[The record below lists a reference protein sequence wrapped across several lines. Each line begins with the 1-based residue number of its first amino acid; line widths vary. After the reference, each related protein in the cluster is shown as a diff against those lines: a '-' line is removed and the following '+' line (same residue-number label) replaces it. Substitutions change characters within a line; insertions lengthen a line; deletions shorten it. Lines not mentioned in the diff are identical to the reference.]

1 MSTKIEIDKKTEFP
15 LRDKDFTLIRDKDFT
30 LKDEAID
37 KETVFSFGNKYFT
50 LEDEAIDSVKLE
62 ITDFDESFWWR
73 PRPVIP
79 GREYSNNAD
88 KDTSG
93 RPDPGQTLQWF
104 GDGSTNDGF
113 EYPTSGQVDAMANR
127 GDAFFNSVVN
137 NQSSLLFSTTFDDRI
152 HFEDSNGS
160 GGVAFQPGQIDKLHK
175 PLKIDPGV
183 LDVDALE
190 LWGPVDANRF
200 SIYGDQNAAVYDYDP
215 VTRVI
220 TPLYTQSDIAQAIG
234 IPLYTDLVNIDAMM
248 MSGNKIMFSIDPIE
262 QAGLDGGEIWVWDGS
277 QTPASF
283 LKHGGHTWD
292 TKFPV
297 QKTFNTSSENI
308 NALESVGKYHLTIK
322 PGILLKDKDMVSI
335 DASLKEFG
343 DGLVPIDGAGILSE
357 AIVPL
362 DASLK
367 GFGDGLVPTLENPLP
382 LDGDDLIAR
391 ALG

>member
-1 MSTKIEIDKKTEFP
+1 
-15 LRDKDFTLIRDKDFT
+15 
-30 LKDEAID
+30 
-37 KETVFSFGNKYFT
+37 
-50 LEDEAIDSVKLE
+50 
-62 ITDFDESFWWR
+62 
-73 PRPVIP
+73 
-79 GREYSNNAD
+79 
-88 KDTSG
+88 
-93 RPDPGQTLQWF
+93 
-104 GDGSTNDGF
+104 
-113 EYPTSGQVDAMANR
+113 
-127 GDAFFNSVVN
+127 
-137 NQSSLLFSTTFDDRI
+137 
-152 HFEDSNGS
+152 
-160 GGVAFQPGQIDKLHK
+160 
-175 PLKIDPGV
+175 
-183 LDVDALE
+183 
-190 LWGPVDANRF
+190 
-200 SIYGDQNAAVYDYDP
+200 
-215 VTRVI
+215 
-220 TPLYTQSDIAQAIG
+220 
-234 IPLYTDLVNIDAMM
+234 MM

-367 GFGDGLVPTLENPLP
+367 RFEDSLVPTLENPLP

>member
-73 PRPVIP
+73 PRPQIP

-104 GDGSTNDGF
+104 GNGWTKNGF

-137 NQSSLLFSTTFDDRI
+137 NQSSLLFSTTFDNKI
-152 HFEDSNGS
+152 HFEHSNGS
-160 GGVAFQPGQIDKLHK
+160 KGVAFKRYQIDR
-175 PLKIDPGV
+175 PGRRDPGV

-200 SIYGDQNAAVYDYDP
+200 SIYGDQNAAVYDY
-215 VTRVI
+215 VTGNPP

-262 QAGLDGGEIWVWDGS
+262 QAKVDGGEIWVWDGS

-308 NALESVGKYHLTIK
+308 NALESVAQYHLTIDPDIL
-322 PGILLKDKDMVSI
+322 PG
-335 DASLKEFG
+335 
-343 DGLVPIDGAGILSE
+343 
-357 AIVPL
+357 AIVPV
-362 DASLK
+362 DAP
-367 GFGDGLVPTLENPLP
+367 FLEKNPFP
-382 LDGDDLIAR
+382 VDLI
-391 ALG
+391 

>member
-73 PRPVIP
+73 PRPQIP

-104 GDGSTNDGF
+104 GNGWTKNGF

-137 NQSSLLFSTTFDDRI
+137 NQSSLLFSTTFDNKI
-152 HFEDSNGS
+152 HFEHSNGS
-160 GGVAFQPGQIDKLHK
+160 KGVAFKRYQIDR
-175 PLKIDPGV
+175 PGRRDPGV

-200 SIYGDQNAAVYDYDP
+200 SIYGDQNAAVYDY
-215 VTRVI
+215 VTGNPP

>member
-1 MSTKIEIDKKTEFP
+1 MPIEPIEID
-15 LRDKDFTLIRDKDFT
+15 R
-30 LKDEAID
+30 
-37 KETVFSFGNKYFT
+37 ETVFSFGDEYFT
-50 LEDEAIDSVKLE
+50 LDEEVIDSAKLE
-62 ITDFDESFWWR
+62 VIESDEPFWSKSL
-73 PRPVIP
+73 IS

-93 RPDPGQTLQWF
+93 TPDPGQTLQWF
-104 GDGSTNDGF
+104 GNGSTNNGF

-137 NQSSLLFSTTFDDRI
+137 NKSSLLFSTTFDNRI
-152 HFEDSNGS
+152 HFEHSNGS
-160 GGVAFQPGQIDKLHK
+160 GGVAFQPGQIDKLDE
-175 PLKIDPGV
+175 PLDIDPGV

-200 SIYGDQNAAVYDYDP
+200 SIYGDQNAAIYDYDP
-215 VTRVI
+215 VTGGI
-220 TPLYTQSDIAQAIG
+220 TPLYTQSDIAKAIG

-367 GFGDGLVPTLENPLP
+367 RFGDSLVPTLENPLP

>member
-1 MSTKIEIDKKTEFP
+1 MSTKIEIDKETKIE
-15 LRDKDFTLIRDKDFT
+15 
-30 LKDEAID
+30 ID
-37 KETVFSFGNKYFT
+37 KETKIEIDKDTVFSFKDEYFT
-50 LEDEAIDSVKLE
+50 LKEKAIDSVKLE
-62 ITDFDESFWWR
+62 VIELDEPFWWDSG
-73 PRPVIP
+73 IS

-93 RPDPGQTLQWF
+93 TPDPGQTLQWF
-104 GDGSTNDGF
+104 GNGSTNNGF
-113 EYPTSGQVDAMANR
+113 DYWTSGQVDAMANR

-152 HFEDSNGS
+152 HFEHSNGW
-160 GGVAFQPGQIDKLHK
+160 GGVAFQPDQIDK
-175 PLKIDPGV
+175 PLGIDPGV

-200 SIYGDQNAAVYDYDP
+200 SIYGDQNAAVYDY
-215 VTRVI
+215 VI
-220 TPLYTQSDIAQAIG
+220 GGPPTPLYTQSDIAQAIG

>member
-1 MSTKIEIDKKTEFP
+1 MSTKIEIDK
-15 LRDKDFTLIRDKDFT
+15 
-30 LKDEAID
+30 
-37 KETVFSFGNKYFT
+37 ETVFSFKDEYFT
-50 LEDEAIDSVKLE
+50 LKEKAIDSVKLE
-62 ITDFDESFWWR
+62 VIELDKPFWWGSG
-73 PRPVIP
+73 IS

-93 RPDPGQTLQWF
+93 TPDPGQTLQWF
-104 GDGSTNDGF
+104 GDGSTNNGF

-160 GGVAFQPGQIDKLHK
+160 GGVAFQPDQIDK
-175 PLKIDPGV
+175 PLGIDPGV

-215 VTRVI
+215 VTGGI

-367 GFGDGLVPTLENPLP
+367 RFEDSLVPTLENPLP
-382 LDGDDLIAR
+382 LDGNDLIAR

>member
-1 MSTKIEIDKKTEFP
+1 MSTKIEIGKETVYSFGDKY
-15 LRDKDFTLIRDKDFT
+15 FTLE
-30 LKDEAID
+30 DEAID
-37 KETVFSFGNKYFT
+37 KETVFSFGDKYFT

-104 GDGSTNDGF
+104 GNGWTKNGF

-127 GDAFFNSVVN
+127 GDAFFDSVVN
-137 NQSSLLFSTTFDDRI
+137 NKSSLLFSTTFDDRI
-152 HFEDSNGS
+152 HFEHSNGS
-160 GGVAFQPGQIDKLHK
+160 GGVAFQPDQIDK
-175 PLKIDPGV
+175 PLGIDPGV

-200 SIYGDQNAAVYDYDP
+200 SIYGDQNAAVYDY
-215 VTRVI
+215 VTGNPP

-262 QAGLDGGEIWVWDGS
+262 QAGLDGGEIWVWDGN

-367 GFGDGLVPTLENPLP
+367 RFGDSLVPTLENPLP